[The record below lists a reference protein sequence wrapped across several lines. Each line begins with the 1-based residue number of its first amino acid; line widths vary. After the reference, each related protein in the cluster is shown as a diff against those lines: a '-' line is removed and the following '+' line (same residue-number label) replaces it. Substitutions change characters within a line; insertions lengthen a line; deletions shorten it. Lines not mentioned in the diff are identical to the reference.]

1 MHAGCVF
8 ESCVIVLVFQ
18 TKCAY
23 WRVDDCVVF
32 AVSRNFKR
40 TSLLRSFLLAAL
52 VRLWVDPILED
63 IAVVE
68 KLVNVQL

>member
-8 ESCVIVLVFQ
+8 ESCVIVPVFQ
-18 TKCAY
+18 IKCAY
-23 WRVDDCVVF
+23 WKVDDGVVSLF
-32 AVSRNFKR
+32 SIIFKR

-63 IAVVE
+63 ITVVE